1 MRKINQTAI
10 KSVNVLATGRG
21 SQHKEHRFGSW
32 KPSLWWVLT
41 SRSWIEIPI
50 LVYVIEHK
58 DGLVLFDAGMS
69 LEVQTDPEYFAT
81 PIGRFFARK
90 IFRFKIGSDDTLT
103 GNLLKL
109 GYEASDVRKV
119 VVSHLH
125 FDHIGCINEVP
136 QAELLVGTREWRQ
149 LAEPHPE
156 RDFILREHIELPG
169 ARWQQV
175 EFQQTDDSLFLP
187 FGGCFDVMGDGSMI
201 LLPTPGHTVGSLS
214 MLVRSGIYPPLLFV
228 GDLTYASDLL
238 FKNQIPGTGDRK
250 ALQSSF
256 EKVRNLKKQLPDLVI
271 LPAHDSKAIDAL
283 AEAHSGN

>member
-1 MRKINQTAI
+1 MMQKNNEPAI
-10 KSVNVLATGRG
+10 KSIHVLATGNG

-41 SRSWIEIPI
+41 SRSWVEIPI
-50 LVYVIEHK
+50 LVYVIEHR
-58 DGLVLFDAGMS
+58 DGLILFDAGMS
-69 LEVQTDPEYFAT
+69 LEVQTDPEYFST

-90 IFRFKIGSDDTLT
+90 IFRFNIGSNDTLT
-103 GNLLKL
+103 DKLSKL
-109 GYEASDVRKV
+109 GYKASDIRKV

-125 FDHIGCINEVP
+125 FDHIGCINEAP
-136 QAELLVGTREWRQ
+136 QAELLVSAREWQQ

-169 ARWQQV
+169 AKWLPI
-175 EFQQTDDSLFLP
+175 EFQHTNDPLFLP
-187 FGGCFDVMGDGSMI
+187 FGGCFDVMGDGSMV

-214 MLVRSGIYPPLLFV
+214 MLVRSGDYPPLLFV
-228 GDLTYASDLL
+228 GDLTYASELL
-238 FKNQIPGTGDRK
+238 FKNQMPGTGDRK

-271 LPAHDSKAIDAL
+271 LPAHDSKAVDAL
-283 AEAHSGN
+283 AKARS